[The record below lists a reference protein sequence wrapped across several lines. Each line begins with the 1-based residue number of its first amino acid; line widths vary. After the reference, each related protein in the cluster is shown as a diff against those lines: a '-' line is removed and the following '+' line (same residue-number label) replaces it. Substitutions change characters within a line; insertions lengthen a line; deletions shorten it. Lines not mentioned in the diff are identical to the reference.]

1 MHTCSIQSKTAQKN
15 SRKHLEK
22 QKLGARN
29 NFKSTQLKTENNSC
43 TGYTGGAVPVHPKA
57 TGYTGALGPVYP
69 DSDARFRVENIN
81 CTGYTNAPL
90 DKHRSMHRVIL
101 QRACFWAWKVLFS
114 TDYTGGMESK
124 HRCIHIANDQRLCSL
139 NCKIPLAPV
148 TPVPLRNKHR
158 CNIVSLCTV
167 SDANSYYLD
176 SV

>member
-43 TGYTGGAVPVHPKA
+43 TGYTGESAPVHPKA

-69 DSDARFRVENIN
+69 DSDARFRVENIS
-81 CTGYTNAPL
+81 CTGYTSAPL

-101 QRACFWAWKVLFS
+101 QRACFRASKVLFS
-114 TDYTGGMESK
+114 TGYTGGMESK
-124 HRCIHIANDQRLCSL
+124 HRCIHIANDQRFCWL
-139 NCKIPLAPV
+139 NCKYFSAPV
-148 TPVPLRNKHR
+148 TPVPQRSMHR
-158 CNIVSLCTV
+158 CISVKLLQCQIV
-167 SDANSYYLD
+167 NGYYL
-176 SV
+176 VLV